1 MNLVQR
7 MQIRIN
13 PNCIDNW
20 DIEKLNREVV
30 QYSMEN
36 GYNFNSE
43 VVENLIEFASY
54 RNKFKANLQF
64 IQSFE
69 LNNESIYNNI
79 LIHKINQ
86 KNIAV
91 SL

>member
-20 DIEKLNREVV
+20 GAEKLNREVV

-36 GYNFNSE
+36 GYNFNPE
-43 VVENLIEFASY
+43 LVENHLHLQRKSLPDNLEFY
-54 RNKFKANLQF
+54 
-64 IQSFE
+64 SF
-69 LNNESIYNNI
+69 
-79 LIHKINQ
+79 
-86 KNIAV
+86 
-91 SL
+91 

>member
-1 MNLVQR
+1 MYEINNIQFPKIFNIYTNLTPK
-7 MQIRIN
+7 I
-13 PNCIDNW
+13 
-20 DIEKLNREVV
+20 L
-30 QYSMEN
+30 
-36 GYNFNSE
+36 
-43 VVENLIEFASY
+43 LI
-54 RNKFKANLQF
+54 QF